1 MEFSW
6 HNASKIC
13 DMSVPD
19 MLLQDK
25 SRYFSFTNWVR
36 ITLKLTT
43 ADFPNIDTL
52 DRTSVVNDSS
62 FEGH

>member
-1 MEFSW
+1 MNLSITIIVETIVLSLNFALLPLMFKCRNILMEFSW

-25 SRYFSFTNWVR
+25 SRYFSFTN
-36 ITLKLTT
+36 
-43 ADFPNIDTL
+43 
-52 DRTSVVNDSS
+52 
-62 FEGH
+62 